1 MSCFEGR
8 MKEYPTISI
17 DRYDKENVN
26 ARAYF
31 LSHCH
36 KDHMKGLRAPA
47 LKRRLKCSLTVRL
60 YCSPVTKELL
70 LTNPR
75 YRFWENH
82 IVAIEVETPTQISLI
97 DEATGEKEDIV
108 VTLLPAGHCPGSVMF
123 LFEGS
128 NGTVLYTGDFR
139 LAKGEV
145 TRMELLHSGS
155 RIKYIKSVYLDTT
168 FFDPR
173 FYQIPDREECL
184 KGIIDLVRSWITLS
198 QYHVVWLNC
207 KAAYG
212 YEYLFTNLSEEFGIQ
227 VHVRY
232 LDMFRNM
239 PDILQHL
246 TTNRETQIHAC
257 RHPKDDEFFR
267 GNRLPCGIIAKD
279 GTPLK
284 IISIKPSTMWFG
296 ERTKKTNVIVRT
308 GASSYRACFSFHS
321 SYTEVRDFLMHISPA
336 HAYPNVIPMGK
347 TTEDI
352 IEILQPFCMSNSRTE
367 ESMYKPLG
375 ALKRAKM
382 MSYTTT
388 DSDSE
393 EGLFEEKLTVP
404 WRRKIP
410 NEKSNLPLCAETTS
424 DNLPKSQISFCEDTA
439 NDYSM
444 VASLP
449 TFKNSYIDCEES
461 NDDDDDDEEEEDEDT
476 VECNADQTVNGGK
489 PCVSHS
495 HSVDSSLKKLE
506 TCCKETTEEI
516 TSQQNQAKKL
526 KLDLDISKSELPKW
540 ESFFKPDPLT
550 DSEQEDSQRQCVDLT
565 RSQSPNLFSD
575 TDNEESVCISSQNSS
590 QSTHISEQ
598 GSECWGSQPDTV
610 LISSQERKEHSVS
623 AGQCNV
629 TFCDFLK
636 PQEIALNNFGKTTLE
651 GREQLISLKST
662 QCLLIEDL
670 ATSSKIAA
678 ENTVPVQQSTC
689 DSQDSSDFEI
699 PSTPDSEVPQEEQLK
714 DLYKRLAAGEMV
726 IAKKSI

>member
-155 RIKYIKSVYLDTT
+155 RIKYIKSIYLDTT

-173 FYQIPDREECL
+173 FYQIPDR
-184 KGIIDLVRSWITLS
+184 
-198 QYHVVWLNC
+198 
-207 KAAYG
+207 
-212 YEYLFTNLSEEFGIQ
+212 

-352 IEILQPFCMSNSRTE
+352 IEILQPFCRSNSRTE

-375 ALKRAKM
+375 PLKRAKM
-382 MSYTTT
+382 ISYTTT

-393 EGLFEEKLTVP
+393 EGLFEETLTIP

-439 NDYSM
+439 ADYSM
-444 VASLP
+444 AASLS
-449 TFKNSYIDCEES
+449 TLKNFCIDCEES
-461 NDDDDDDEEEEDEDT
+461 NDDDDEEEEEDEDT
-476 VECNADQTVNGGK
+476 VECSADQTVNGGK

-506 TCCKETTEEI
+506 TCCNEATEEI
-516 TSQQNQAKKL
+516 TSQQNQAEKL
-526 KLDLDISKSELPKW
+526 KSDLDISKSELPMW

-550 DSEQEDSQRQCVDLT
+550 DSEQEDSQKQCVDLT
-565 RSQSPNLFSD
+565 GSQSPNLFSD
-575 TDNEESVCISSQNSS
+575 TDNEECIYISSQNSS

-629 TFCDFLK
+629 KFCDFLK
-636 PQEIALNNFGKTTLE
+636 PQEIVLNNFGKTNLE
-651 GREQLISLKST
+651 GREQMISFKST

>member
-36 KDHMKGLRAPA
+36 KDRHFVWS
-47 LKRRLKCSLTVRL
+47 SLTVRL

-155 RIKYIKSVYLDTT
+155 RIKYIKSIYLDTT

-198 QYHVVWLNC
+198 SYHVVWLNC

-352 IEILQPFCMSNSRTE
+352 IEILQPFCRSNSRTE

-375 ALKRAKM
+375 PLKRAKM
-382 MSYTTT
+382 ISYTTT

-393 EGLFEEKLTVP
+393 EGLFEETLTIP

-439 NDYSM
+439 ADYSM
-444 VASLP
+444 AASLS
-449 TFKNSYIDCEES
+449 TLKNFCIDCEES
-461 NDDDDDDEEEEDEDT
+461 NDDDDEEEEEDEDT
-476 VECNADQTVNGGK
+476 VECSADQTVNGGK

-495 HSVDSSLKKLE
+495 HSVDS
-506 TCCKETTEEI
+506 
-516 TSQQNQAKKL
+516 N
-526 KLDLDISKSELPKW
+526 LDISKSELPMW

-550 DSEQEDSQRQCVDLT
+550 DSEQEDSQKQCVDLT
-565 RSQSPNLFSD
+565 GSQSPNLFSD
-575 TDNEESVCISSQNSS
+575 TDNEECIYISSQNSS

-623 AGQCNV
+623 AGQ
-629 TFCDFLK
+629 
-636 PQEIALNNFGKTTLE
+636 
-651 GREQLISLKST
+651 EQMISFKST
-662 QCLLIEDL
+662 QL
-670 ATSSKIAA
+670 
-678 ENTVPVQQSTC
+678 PVQQSTC

>member
-1 MSCFEGR
+1 MDSGFETCFPMDFTHSACVYMNFPWVLSKKR
-8 MKEYPTISI
+8 TPKAPT
-17 DRYDKENVN
+17 
-26 ARAYF
+26 
-31 LSHCH
+31 
-36 KDHMKGLRAPA
+36 
-47 LKRRLKCSLTVRL
+47 
-60 YCSPVTKELL
+60 
-70 LTNPR
+70 TNPELKVR
-75 YRFWENH
+75 GGKARSYEG
-82 IVAIEVETPTQISLI
+82 IESASSETQTEMQVAIEVETPTQISLI
-97 DEATGEKEDIV
+97 DEATGEVLKYKAE
-108 VTLLPAGHCPGSVMF
+108 F

-257 RHPKDDEFFR
+257 RHPK
-267 GNRLPCGIIAKD
+267 
-279 GTPLK
+279 
-284 IISIKPSTMWFG
+284 
-296 ERTKKTNVIVRT
+296 
-308 GASSYRACFSFHS
+308 
-321 SYTEVRDFLMHISPA
+321 VRDFLMHISPA